1 MSEFHDILSNI
12 VYSREKSPTI
22 INPDSNFVVV
32 TYWWGNTNQNN
43 NLARPCISFYEE
55 YTNRLINSVV
65 TLFNVLSSSKIITS
79 KKDYGYF
86 INELKVN
93 FGKIT
98 VLFA

>member
-43 NLARPCISFYEE
+43 NYELLLNSQFLFDNFFPFE
-55 YTNRLINSVV
+55 HNEIIENFQKPDLI
-65 TLFNVLSSSKIITS
+65 
-79 KKDYGYF
+79 
-86 INELKVN
+86 
-93 FGKIT
+93 
-98 VLFA
+98 